1 MSNNQDN
8 KQSKLNTIE
17 EAIQDIKAGKVIIVV
32 DDEDRENEG
41 DFVVAAELITPEIVN
56 FMATHG
62 RGLICAPL
70 PEDRCEELDLE
81 LMVGN
86 NTALH
91 ATPFTVS
98 VDLNGH
104 GCTTGISASD
114 RAKTIKAL
122 VDDETKPE
130 DLGRPGHIFPLKAKQ
145 RGVIRRAGHTEAVV
159 DLTRMAGLKPGG
171 ALVEIMNEDGT
182 MARLPQLL
190 EIAKKFSLK
199 IISIEDLIKYR
210 LNEESLVEKG
220 VRVKLP
226 TAYGN
231 FDLIPFKQKSNGLE
245 HVALIKGN
253 WSKDEPVCV
262 RVHSSCVTGDIFGSM
277 RCDCGEQLHEAM
289 RKIDKEGKGV
299 VLYMNQEGRGIGLFN
314 KIKAYKLQEDGMDT
328 VDANIEL
335 GFEDDE
341 RDYGVGAS
349 ILRELGLGKIKL
361 LTNNPIKR
369 KGLEAYGLTIVENMP
384 LEIEPNEHNKFYL
397 ETKRKRMGHTLEL
410 VNIKPIITNNK
421 KDQ

>member
-1 MSNNQDN
+1 MSNNQDY
-8 KQSKLNTIE
+8 KQIKLNSIE
-17 EAIQDIKAGKVIIVV
+17 EAIQDIREGKVIIVV

-70 PEDRCEELDLE
+70 PEDRCEKLELE

-98 VDLNGH
+98 VDLNGY

-122 VDDETKPE
+122 VDDKTIPE

-182 MARLPQLL
+182 MARLPQLM
-190 EIAKKFSLK
+190 EIAKKFKLK
-199 IISIEDLIKYR
+199 IISIEELIKYR

-226 TAYGN
+226 TEYGT
-231 FDLIPFKQKSNGLE
+231 FDLIPFRQKSNGLE
-245 HVALIKGN
+245 HVALIKGE
-253 WSKDEPVCV
+253 WTKDEPVCV

-349 ILRELGLGKIKL
+349 ILRELGLGKIRL

-369 KGLEAYGLTIVENMP
+369 KGLEAYGLKIIENLP
-384 LEIEPNEHNKFYL
+384 IEVEPNEHNKFYL

-410 VNIKPIITNNK
+410 VNVKPTK
-421 KDQ
+421 K

>member
-8 KQSKLNTIE
+8 NKSKLNTIE
-17 EAIQDIKAGKVIIVV
+17 EAIEDIRNGKVIIVV

-41 DFVVAAELITPEIVN
+41 DFVVAAETITPEIVN
-56 FMATHG
+56 FMATYG

-70 PEDRCEELDLE
+70 PEDRCEELELE

-104 GCTTGISASD
+104 GCTTGISAAD
-114 RAKTIKAL
+114 RAKTIRAL
-122 VDDETKPE
+122 VDSETKPE

-159 DLTRMAGLKPGG
+159 DLTRLAGLKPGG

-182 MARLPQLL
+182 MARMPQLL
-190 EIAKKFSLK
+190 EIAKKFDLK

-210 LNEESLVEKG
+210 LKEESLVEKG

-226 TAYGN
+226 TEYGT
-231 FDLIPFKQKSNGLE
+231 FELIPFKQKSNGLE
-245 HVALIKGN
+245 HVALIKGE
-253 WSKDEPVCV
+253 WTKDEPVCV
-262 RVHSSCVTGDIFGSM
+262 RVHSSCVTGDIFGSK
-277 RCDCGEQLHEAM
+277 RCDCGQQLHKAM
-289 RKIDKEGKGV
+289 RKIDEAGKGV
-299 VLYMNQEGRGIGLFN
+299 ILYMNQEGRGIGLFN
-314 KIKAYKLQEDGMDT
+314 KMKAYKLQEEGMDT
-328 VDANIEL
+328 VEANIEL

-349 ILRELGLGKIKL
+349 ILRELELGKIRL

-369 KGLEAYGLTIVENMP
+369 KGLEAYGLEIIENIP

-397 ETKRKRMGHTLEL
+397 ETKQHKMGHTLEL
-410 VNIKPIITNNK
+410 VNIKSQK
-421 KDQ
+421 K

>member
-1 MSNNQDN
+1 MSDNNDIR
-8 KQSKLNTIE
+8 SRLNTIE
-17 EAIQDIKAGKVIIVV
+17 EAIKEIKEGKVIIVV

-41 DFVVAAELITPEIVN
+41 DFIVAAEKITPEIVN

-62 RGLICAPL
+62 RGLICTPL
-70 PEDRCEELDLE
+70 PEERCEELDLE

-98 VDLNGH
+98 VDLIGQ

-122 VDDETKPE
+122 VEPETKPE

-145 RGVIRRAGHTEAVV
+145 KGVIRRAGHTEAVV
-159 DLTRMAGLKPGG
+159 DITKLAGLKAGG

-182 MARLPQLL
+182 MARMPELL
-190 EIAKKFSLK
+190 KIADKFNLK
-199 IISIEDLIKYR
+199 IITIEDLIKYQ
-210 LNEESLVEKG
+210 LEKESLVERG

-226 TAYGN
+226 TEFGD
-231 FDLIPFKQKSNGLE
+231 FDLIPYRQISNGLE
-245 HVALIKGN
+245 HVALIKGS
-253 WSKDEPVCV
+253 WRKDEPVLV
-262 RVHSSCVTGDIFGSM
+262 RVHSSCVTGDIFGSKK
-277 RCDCGEQLHEAM
+277 CDCGQQLHESM
-289 RKIDKEGKGV
+289 RKIDKAGKGV
-299 VLYMNQEGRGIGLFN
+299 IVYMNQEGRGIGLFN
-314 KIKAYKLQEDGMDT
+314 KIKAYKLQEEGMDT

-349 ILRELGLGKIKL
+349 ILRDLQLGKIKL

-369 KGLEAYGLTIVENMP
+369 KGLEAYGLIIVGNVP
-384 LEIEPNEHNKFYL
+384 LEVEPNEHNRFYL
-397 ETKRKRMGHTLEL
+397 ETKQQKMGHTLEL
-410 VNIKPIITNNK
+410 VKAKPNNK
-421 KDQ
+421 KKEK

>member
-1 MSNNQDN
+1 MSNNQHN
-8 KQSKLNTIE
+8 NCSKLNTIE
-17 EAIQDIKAGKVIIVV
+17 EAIKDIKSGKVIIVV

-41 DFVVAAELITPEIVN
+41 DFVVAAETITPDIVN

-70 PEDRCEELDLE
+70 PEDRCTELELE

-122 VDDETKPE
+122 VDPKTKAE
-130 DLGRPGHIFPLKAKQ
+130 DLGRPGHIFPLKARQ

-159 DLTRMAGLKPGG
+159 DLTRLAGLKPGG

-182 MARLPQLL
+182 MARMPQLF
-190 EIAKKFSLK
+190 EIANKFDLK
-199 IISIEDLIKYR
+199 IISIKGLIKYR
-210 LNEESLVEKG
+210 LQEDSLVEKG

-226 TAYGN
+226 TEYGN

-245 HVALIKGN
+245 HVALIKGT
-253 WSKDEPVCV
+253 WTKDEPVCV

-277 RCDCGEQLHEAM
+277 RCDCGQQLHEAM
-289 RKIDKEGKGV
+289 KIIDKSGKGV

-314 KIKAYKLQEDGMDT
+314 KIKAYKLQEEGMDT
-328 VDANIEL
+328 VEANIQL
-335 GFEDDE
+335 GFDDDE

-349 ILRELGLGKIKL
+349 ILRELGLGKINL

-369 KGLEAYGLTIVENMP
+369 KGLEAYGLEVVKNVP

-397 ETKRKRMGHTLEL
+397 ETKRTKMGHSLEL
-410 VNIKPIITNNK
+410 VYPK
-421 KDQ
+421 KTSKK

>member
-1 MSNNQDN
+1 MSDNNDIR
-8 KQSKLNTIE
+8 SRLNTIE
-17 EAIQDIKAGKVIIVV
+17 EAIKEIKEGKVIIVV

-41 DFVVAAELITPEIVN
+41 DFIVAAEKITPEIVN

-62 RGLICAPL
+62 RGLICTPL
-70 PEDRCEELDLE
+70 PEERCEELDLE

-98 VDLNGH
+98 VDLIGQ

-122 VDDETKPE
+122 VEPETQPE

-145 RGVIRRAGHTEAVV
+145 KGVIRRAGHTEAVV
-159 DLTRMAGLKPGG
+159 DLTKLAGLKPGG

-182 MARLPQLL
+182 MARMPELL
-190 EIAKKFSLK
+190 KIADKFNLK
-199 IISIEDLIKYR
+199 IITIEDLIKYQ
-210 LNEESLVEKG
+210 LEKESLVERG

-226 TAYGN
+226 TEFGD
-231 FDLIPFKQKSNGLE
+231 FDLIPYRQISNGLE
-245 HVALIKGN
+245 HVALIKGS
-253 WSKDEPVCV
+253 WRKDEPVLV
-262 RVHSSCVTGDIFGSM
+262 RVHSSCVTGDIFGSKK
-277 RCDCGEQLHEAM
+277 CDCGQQLHESM
-289 RKIDKEGKGV
+289 RKIDKAGKGV
-299 VLYMNQEGRGIGLFN
+299 IVYMNQEGRGIGLFN
-314 KIKAYKLQEDGMDT
+314 KIKAYKLQEEGMDT

-349 ILRELGLGKIKL
+349 ILRDLQLGKIKL

-369 KGLEAYGLTIVENMP
+369 KGLEAYGLKIVENIP
-384 LEIEPNEHNKFYL
+384 LEIEPNEHNRFYL
-397 ETKRKRMGHTLEL
+397 ETKQQKMGHTLEL
-410 VNIKPIITNNK
+410 VKAKPNNK
-421 KDQ
+421 KKEK